1 MRACKSLLSDSP
13 DFNENLF
20 QKMAVDLR
28 LAGKS
33 KRTVYGYQFATG
45 HLVRTKSR

>member
-1 MRACKSLLSDSP
+1 MWASESLPSDSP
-13 DFNENLF
+13 DFNGNLF

-33 KRTVYGYQFATG
+33 KRTVYGYQCATG